1 MFRAET
7 VSDGSAVGFFVY
19 ELDDKTKLASR
30 AYTEEERGGSSTYR
44 ELLAFHAAWTDVT
57 VLEKFRNKRVS
68 HFTDS
73 KAMVYILTGGSRNV
87 LLQPMVVEA
96 TLALRN
102 FNVVVEPVWVSRDDG
117 IIQYADMGSR
127 DFHGDDIGVD
137 SETFATI
144 ESEFGS
150 FDIDCFASSS
160 NAKCPR
166 FFSKLDVPGS
176 GGVKSFPAGAA

>member
-1 MFRAET
+1 
-7 VSDGSAVGFFVY
+7 
-19 ELDDKTKLASR
+19 
-30 AYTEEERGGSSTYR
+30 
-44 ELLAFHAAWTDVT
+44 
-57 VLEKFRNKRVS
+57 
-68 HFTDS
+68 
-73 KAMVYILTGGSRNV
+73 MVYILTGGSRNV
-87 LLQPMVVEA
+87 MLQPMVVEA
-96 TLALRN
+96 TLALRF
-102 FNVVVEPVWVSRDDG
+102 FNIVVEPVWVSRDDG

-176 GGVKSFPAGAA
+176 GGVKFFPAGAV

>member
-1 MFRAET
+1 M
-7 VSDGSAVGFFVY
+7 
-19 ELDDKTKLASR
+19 
-30 AYTEEERGGSSTYR
+30 
-44 ELLAFHAAWTDVT
+44 
-57 VLEKFRNKRVS
+57 
-68 HFTDS
+68 
-73 KAMVYILTGGSRNV
+73 
-87 LLQPMVVEA
+87 LQPMVVEA

-150 FDIDCFASSS
+150 FD
-160 NAKCPR
+160 
-166 FFSKLDVPGS
+166 
-176 GGVKSFPAGAA
+176 